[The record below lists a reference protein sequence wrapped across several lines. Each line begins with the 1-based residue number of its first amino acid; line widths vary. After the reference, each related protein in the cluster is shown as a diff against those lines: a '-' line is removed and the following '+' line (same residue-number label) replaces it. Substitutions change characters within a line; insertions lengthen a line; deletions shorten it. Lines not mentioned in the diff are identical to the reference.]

1 MYLSIKHIDTIAR
14 LIEEAKAGSVSEE
27 TLRDAEAVVEYARE
41 RRKIETKQI
50 TDIIDRK
57 RKADPD
63 FRKKYRP
70 TPKNPRKQ
78 KPDPMPRSLGMAKI
92 TAGNGKIVNR
102 ELWIVNG
109 KPVVKWYGNWREVEE
124 IDGGYRLTDRQG
136 M

>member
-1 MYLSIKHIDTIAR
+1 MYLSIKQIDIIGR
-14 LIEEAKAGSVSEE
+14 LIEEAKAGCVSEE

-41 RRKIETKQI
+41 RRKVETKQI
-50 TDIIDRK
+50 AEINGRK
-57 RKADPD
+57 RRADPN
-63 FRKKYRP
+63 Y
-70 TPKNPRKQ
+70 RKQ
-78 KPDPMPRSLGMAKI
+78 WEKPAKKKPKPDPMPRSLGMAKI